1 MTTLTDKLNK
11 IIHYFQHFQR
21 PEKTAKRAKDRLQ
34 IIIAHERNERDKPD
48 YLTLLQKDLIDVI
61 AKYVNINKDD
71 VKVELDRQE
80 GCSILELNV
89 VLPNP
94 NEKMLEA

>member
-1 MTTLTDKLNK
+1 MITFTDKINK
-11 IIHYFQHFQR
+11 IIHYFKR

-48 YLTLLQKDLIDVI
+48 YLDLLQKELLDVI
-61 AKYVNINKDD
+61 AKYVNINKED
-71 VKVELDRQE
+71 VRVELDRQD

-89 VLPNP
+89 VLPHT
-94 NEKMLEA
+94 ADRASVS